1 MMYDPL
7 FSIPAPLDSG
17 DWIKFTFQT
26 PFQFDGSTNFI
37 VEYWFDSTNF
47 NPAQGNPILIGN
59 VIYGKPL
66 RRIACGNWVANTTNW
81 APENLEANIDML
93 GIDLASTGVEDISE
107 QESLSVYPNPAQGS
121 LSISG
126 MNKGAYQIS
135 DMVGKMLLQGSYA
148 GKGIDI
154 SSLSQGVYLIQITTG
169 ERKQTLKFVKE

>member
-1 MMYDPL
+1 
-7 FSIPAPLDSG
+7 
-17 DWIKFTFQT
+17 
-26 PFQFDGSTNFI
+26 STNFI
-37 VEYWFDSTNF
+37 VEYSFDSTNF
-47 NPAQGNPILIGN
+47 NPVRGNPVRMDN
-59 VIYGKPL
+59 VIYAKPL
-66 RRIACGNWVANTTNW
+66 RRIVCGNLFPFTTNW
-81 APENLEANIDML
+81 LPENLEVSIDML

-107 QESLSVYPNPAQGS
+107 QESLSVYPNPAQGT